1 MIFGQSQSLFN
12 MTRSVGL
19 RRQEPCPSWLGIG
32 GGIRGRLG
40 AGRGERSTRG
50 EVTRG
55 RCAFL
60 CCVEGRLLPG
70 LTRFLASPQALA
82 FWTVLNSPE
91 ILPTCLEVAAEEV
104 VVDLAVEA
112 VAALGR
118 IMPRRWA

>member
-1 MIFGQSQSLFN
+1 
-12 MTRSVGL
+12 
-19 RRQEPCPSWLGIG
+19 
-32 GGIRGRLG
+32 
-40 AGRGERSTRG
+40 
-50 EVTRG
+50 
-55 RCAFL
+55 
-60 CCVEGRLLPG
+60 LL
-70 LTRFLASPQALA
+70 LLQALE